1 MAAAWSAGASRMKLA
16 AIEDGNKLDSL
27 SFMDF
32 RGLFNSD
39 FWALAQSKRR

>member
-16 AIEDGNKLDSL
+16 TMEDGNKLDSL

-39 FWALAQSKRR
+39 FWVLAQSKKK